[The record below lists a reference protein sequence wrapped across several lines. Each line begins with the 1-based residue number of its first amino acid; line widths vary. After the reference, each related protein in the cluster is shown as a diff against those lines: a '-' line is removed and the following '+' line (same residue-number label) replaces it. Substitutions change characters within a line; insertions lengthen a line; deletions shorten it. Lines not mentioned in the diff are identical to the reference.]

1 MPTAFRLQVAALDYI
16 DKSLSNKA
24 FKARIET
31 ALFHANSMT
40 GKGLADD
47 SFIFESPNA
56 QIQVPF
62 KDILYIETS
71 SRPHRL
77 VLYTY
82 RGRTEF
88 TANLSDIL
96 EQEKRLYKCHRSF
109 VVNPANI
116 ARIEKKERILYFP
129 NGATCLIARTK
140 LKGVLLFLF
149 SYVSGQKL
157 TSKIYLVAI
166 LTNLL
171 YSISFSAIPNSLF
184 SYLIGPTYS
193 LIFAWIIGKSYS
205 KTLKIFYGL
214 FPITLWNLIQRLII
228 FFIFPLFG
236 FGVVRL
242 NKSLLGPIMTSI
254 MAALMVLPFLRLIQ
268 YNFKTLSF
276 QLIDQKDK
284 KVLIFVN
291 LSMII
296 YHLIVQI
303 LAYLENE
310 SGAQTLVFRESLV
323 VFYLILFMSA
333 ANYLDKRL
341 RERIQSD
348 LMFQKDLQ
356 LKNLKDYSHHIEG
369 LYTEVRS
376 FRHDYANIL
385 TTLKLGIEQ
394 NDIEIVKNVY
404 DSVLKD
410 SNKHFR
416 NPKYDIGRLIHIKN
430 DALKSLLAA
439 KCAQAQEHNV
449 AVSLEI
455 PEDIYSQGME
465 LVDFITIVSVLCD
478 NAIEAA
484 APNMTIAY
492 VSSGQKQIFSVEN
505 SVKEE
510 SVDISQ
516 IFDLGVS
523 SKGAT
528 RGVGLH
534 NVISILDRY
543 PNVSLNTTSQN
554 YCFRQTIE
562 IQIKGN
568 HYCN

>member
-1 MPTAFRLQVAALDYI
+1 MFL
-16 DKSLSNKA
+16 
-24 FKARIET
+24 
-31 ALFHANSMT
+31 
-40 GKGLADD
+40 
-47 SFIFESPNA
+47 
-56 QIQVPF
+56 
-62 KDILYIETS
+62 
-71 SRPHRL
+71 
-77 VLYTY
+77 
-82 RGRTEF
+82 
-88 TANLSDIL
+88 
-96 EQEKRLYKCHRSF
+96 
-109 VVNPANI
+109 
-116 ARIEKKERILYFP
+116 
-129 NGATCLIARTK
+129 
-140 LKGVLLFLF
+140 LLFLF

-534 NVISILDRY
+534 YVISILDRY

>member
-1 MPTAFRLQVAALDYI
+1 MFL
-16 DKSLSNKA
+16 
-24 FKARIET
+24 
-31 ALFHANSMT
+31 
-40 GKGLADD
+40 
-47 SFIFESPNA
+47 
-56 QIQVPF
+56 
-62 KDILYIETS
+62 
-71 SRPHRL
+71 
-77 VLYTY
+77 
-82 RGRTEF
+82 
-88 TANLSDIL
+88 
-96 EQEKRLYKCHRSF
+96 
-109 VVNPANI
+109 
-116 ARIEKKERILYFP
+116 
-129 NGATCLIARTK
+129 
-140 LKGVLLFLF
+140 LLFLF

-341 RERIQSD
+341 RERIQ
-348 LMFQKDLQ
+348 K
-356 LKNLKDYSHHIEG
+356 
-369 LYTEVRS
+369 
-376 FRHDYANIL
+376 
-385 TTLKLGIEQ
+385 
-394 NDIEIVKNVY
+394 
-404 DSVLKD
+404 
-410 SNKHFR
+410 
-416 NPKYDIGRLIHIKN
+416 
-430 DALKSLLAA
+430 
-439 KCAQAQEHNV
+439 
-449 AVSLEI
+449 
-455 PEDIYSQGME
+455 
-465 LVDFITIVSVLCD
+465 
-478 NAIEAA
+478 
-484 APNMTIAY
+484 
-492 VSSGQKQIFSVEN
+492 
-505 SVKEE
+505 
-510 SVDISQ
+510 
-516 IFDLGVS
+516 
-523 SKGAT
+523 
-528 RGVGLH
+528 
-534 NVISILDRY
+534 
-543 PNVSLNTTSQN
+543 
-554 YCFRQTIE
+554 
-562 IQIKGN
+562 
-568 HYCN
+568 

>member
-1 MPTAFRLQVAALDYI
+1 MFL
-16 DKSLSNKA
+16 
-24 FKARIET
+24 
-31 ALFHANSMT
+31 
-40 GKGLADD
+40 
-47 SFIFESPNA
+47 
-56 QIQVPF
+56 
-62 KDILYIETS
+62 
-71 SRPHRL
+71 
-77 VLYTY
+77 
-82 RGRTEF
+82 
-88 TANLSDIL
+88 
-96 EQEKRLYKCHRSF
+96 
-109 VVNPANI
+109 
-116 ARIEKKERILYFP
+116 
-129 NGATCLIARTK
+129 
-140 LKGVLLFLF
+140 LLFLF

-465 LVDFITIVSVLCD
+465 LVDFITIVS
-478 NAIEAA
+478 
-484 APNMTIAY
+484 
-492 VSSGQKQIFSVEN
+492 
-505 SVKEE
+505 
-510 SVDISQ
+510 
-516 IFDLGVS
+516 DL
-523 SKGAT
+523 
-528 RGVGLH
+528 
-534 NVISILDRY
+534 
-543 PNVSLNTTSQN
+543 
-554 YCFRQTIE
+554 
-562 IQIKGN
+562 
-568 HYCN
+568 